1 MKIELEPIYQTN
13 IRVSNSSVLAQLA
26 YLTINDKKYKLSRC
40 VSHMRK
46 FTDEKMYMLFSI
58 ESKVFGFISIRSDE
72 TSIKPVGMIKEFPK
86 EVIGDMS
93 TFDFIMEYIDKNEV
107 WSNMKSKEEYL
118 EENK

>member
-1 MKIELEPIYQTN
+1 MT
-13 IRVSNSSVLAQLA
+13 

-40 VSHMRK
+40 VSHIGE

-72 TSIKPVGMIKEFPK
+72 TSIKPVGMVKEFPK